1 MRSVF
6 RTGFVGFLLTLG
18 PAPVPAQTGAIAGDW
33 RGASTCVNRQHFPRC
48 TDEQVVYEARVMP
61 ATPDT
66 VVVRGYRIVD
76 GRRDFMGEYSVTH
89 REDGSW
95 VSEVRTARYH
105 LRLELRP
112 AGDRMTGALTDL
124 GVGYRV
130 RDIALERTGGG
141 YDPVTMDPPA
151 RDSVHPARLA
161 EVAFESAG
169 ARLNGIFYLPAGPG
183 PHPVVVLLHGNPG
196 NERNLDV
203 AQALRR
209 AGYAA
214 LYFNYRGSW
223 GSGGTFSRTH
233 ALEDVHAA
241 LRFVRSPLA
250 AGRYRTDSM
259 RVALVGHSMGGW
271 LALLAAA
278 ADPRA
283 GCVGALDFV
292 NTGARGRRLL
302 LDRAADSA
310 RTVEDSWLT
319 APGGPYRTEGGGPA
333 LVAEMK
339 ANAERWDLLAHA
351 PALRER
357 RVLLIGSANRTE
369 HDSLAAALGGPR
381 APGLTTHWMPT
392 DHSFSD
398 RRIALARAIL
408 DWLQGPCAL

>member
-1 MRSVF
+1 MR
-6 RTGFVGFLLTLG
+6 TLN
-18 PAPVPAQTGAIAGDW
+18 AAALAMLASLVAGCHA
-33 RGASTCVNRQHFPRC
+33 RGAS
-48 TDEQVVYEARVMP
+48 AP
-61 ATPDT
+61 AT
-66 VVVRGYRIVD
+66 
-76 GRRDFMGEYSVTH
+76 RR
-89 REDGSW
+89 
-95 VSEVRTARYH
+95 
-105 LRLELRP
+105 
-112 AGDRMTGALTDL
+112 
-124 GVGYRV
+124 
-130 RDIALERTGGG
+130 G

-161 EVAFESAG
+161 ELTFESAG

-223 GSGGTFSRTH
+223 ASGGTFSRTH
-233 ALEDVHAA
+233 AIEDVHAA

-250 AGRYRTDSM
+250 AERYRVDSA

-271 LALLAAA
+271 LALLASAR
-278 ADPRA
+278 DPRI

-302 LDRAADSA
+302 SDRAADSA
-310 RTVEDSWLT
+310 RTVEDSGLT
-319 APGGPYRTEGGGPA
+319 APGGPYRAEGGGAA
-333 LVAEMK
+333 LVAEVK
-339 ANAERWDLLAHA
+339 ANAERWDVHAYA

-369 HDSLAAALGGPR
+369 HDSLVAALGGPR
-381 APGLTTHWMPT
+381 APRVTAHRWPT

-398 RRIALARAIL
+398 RRIALARAIV
-408 DWLQGPCAL
+408 DWLEGPCEL

>member
-1 MRSVF
+1 MRALNAGAAAVL
-6 RTGFVGFLLTLG
+6 VVLG
-18 PAPVPAQTGAIAGDW
+18 VLVAGCHARGAGPPASAPAP
-33 RGASTCVNRQHFPRC
+33 
-48 TDEQVVYEARVMP
+48 
-61 ATPDT
+61 
-66 VVVRGYRIVD
+66 
-76 GRRDFMGEYSVTH
+76 GR
-89 REDGSW
+89 
-95 VSEVRTARYH
+95 
-105 LRLELRP
+105 
-112 AGDRMTGALTDL
+112 
-124 GVGYRV
+124 
-130 RDIALERTGGG
+130 G

-151 RDSVHPARLA
+151 RDSAHPARLA
-161 EVAFESAG
+161 ELAFESAG

-209 AGYAA
+209 AGYAT

-250 AGRYRTDSM
+250 AERYRVDSA
-259 RVALVGHSMGGW
+259 RVGLIGHSMGGW

-278 ADPRA
+278 RDRRV

-302 LDRAADSA
+302 SDRTADSA
-310 RTVEDSWLT
+310 RTAQDSWL
-319 APGGPYRTEGGGPA
+319 AASGGPYRVKGGGAA
-333 LVAEMK
+333 LVAEVK
-339 ANAERWDLLAHA
+339 ANAERWDVLAYA

-357 RVLLIGSANRTE
+357 RVLLISAANRTE
-369 HDSLAAALGGPR
+369 HDSLVTALGGPGATR
-381 APGLTTHWMPT
+381 LTAHWWPT

-408 DWLQGPCAL
+408 DWVQGPCGL